1 MWTPSISF
9 YGLLSV
15 GLLMGGGGGGDG
27 SRAVERVYSS
37 SPPTGRPQKVCTII

>member
-15 GLLMGGGGGGDG
+15 GLLMMSSGGSG
-27 SRAVERVYSS
+27 SGAVERVLRRHRKTY
-37 SPPTGRPQKVCTII
+37 V